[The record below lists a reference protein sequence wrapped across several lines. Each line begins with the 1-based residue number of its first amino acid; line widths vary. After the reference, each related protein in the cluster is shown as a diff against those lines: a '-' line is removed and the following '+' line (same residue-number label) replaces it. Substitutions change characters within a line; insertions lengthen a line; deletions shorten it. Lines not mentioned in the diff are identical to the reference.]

1 METFTLEKEKKEGY
15 GLSKFFYL
23 RWRERAKEL
32 ELSLCAFNYE
42 HLCGVQPPGTRGEA
56 STSAPAATLGQLNIN
71 LNILKP
77 TGRKVAAWGLMQAL
91 HV

>member
-1 METFTLEKEKKEGY
+1 MGHLNSSSIFNGEKV
-15 GLSKFFYL
+15 
-23 RWRERAKEL
+23 KEL

-42 HLCGVQPPGTRGEA
+42 HLSGVQPPGTRGEA

-77 TGRKVAAWGLMQAL
+77 IGRRAAAWGLMQAL

>member
-1 METFTLEKEKKEGY
+1 METFTLRKKKWVMGCLNSSIFN
-15 GLSKFFYL
+15 G
-23 RWRERAKEL
+23 ERAKEL

-42 HLCGVQPPGTRGEA
+42 HLSGVQPPGTRGEA

-77 TGRKVAAWGLMQAL
+77 TGRRVAARGLMHAL